1 MNILIAISMHCMC
14 VTDICFPNTVLRSC
28 LRQYI
33 LGLPAASDIV
43 SVIFFNF
50 SNIFYMLNSHYRK
63 PCIIYILPIIAS
75 LYIYNKAKLPM
86 VSNCLFRFVQC
97 IVITVA

>member
-1 MNILIAISMHCMC
+1 MKILIAISMHCMC
-14 VTDICFPNTVLRSC
+14 VTNICFQNTVLRSC

-50 SNIFYMLNSHYRK
+50 SRVNWGYIAHGV
-63 PCIIYILPIIAS
+63 CITHIGIGS
-75 LYIYNKAKLPM
+75 
-86 VSNCLFRFVQC
+86 
-97 IVITVA
+97 

>member
-1 MNILIAISMHCMC
+1 MKILIVISMHCMC
-14 VTDICFPNTVLRSC
+14 VTNICFQNTVLRSC

-50 SNIFYMLNSHYRK
+50 SNIFFMLNSHYRK
-63 PCIIYILPIIAS
+63 PCIIYSTNYCFII
-75 LYIYNKAKLPM
+75 YI
-86 VSNCLFRFVQC
+86 Q
-97 IVITVA
+97 

>member
-1 MNILIAISMHCMC
+1 MKILIAISMHCMC
-14 VTDICFPNTVLRSC
+14 IICFQNTVLRSC

-43 SVIFFNF
+43 SVIFVNF
-50 SNIFYMLNSHYRK
+50 SNMFYMLNSHYRK
-63 PCIIYILPIIAS
+63 PCIIYTTNYCIII
-75 LYIYNKAKLPM
+75 YIYNKAKLPM
-86 VSNCLFRFVQC
+86 VSNCLFRLVQC